1 MCTDDTCNGDGT
13 CSYANNTASCD
24 DELYCTL
31 VDTCLGGECRGS
43 DDPCLDNGDYCD
55 GVEYCEEGSGTYN
68 CPSTGDPCGTLGCE
82 IDDTCAGSDVTLI
95 ITDAYGYS
103 GTIDIE
109 LENGSDYVSE
119 VHLNVCDADQ
129 RAWLHIDTSSC
140 STTARSSD
148 FSCVISDLG
157 GGCVRVDLTTVSG
170 TIDPGTGAIAWMDY
184 VIDVEAPTN
193 DFADLEPVYITVEDD
208 YDPPNSL
215 LVTPKP
221 GRVRAVE

>member
-1 MCTDDTCNGDGT
+1 M
-13 CSYANNTASCD
+13 
-24 DELYCTL
+24 
-31 VDTCLGGECRGS
+31 
-43 DDPCLDNGDYCD
+43 
-55 GVEYCEEGSGTYN
+55 
-68 CPSTGDPCGTLGCE
+68 
-82 IDDTCAGSDVTLI
+82 
-95 ITDAYGYS
+95 
-103 GTIDIE
+103 
-109 LENGSDYVSE
+109 SE